1 MLTVRRP
8 LLWLASAFVL
18 GELTSLPECGRGP
31 RLISLFCFLFIC
43 LFLLHFKNQKQAVS
57 SAALTAVLPISRSAK
72 FRRLSSCPCQVSPRK
87 PFPFRRLLDF
97 RQLFSFRILL
107 FLFFFLGMYRASS
120 IASDYHTPEKTTFFS
135 QYQPRNEGEFDYS
148 LYLKSC
154 GVSSEEERKQF
165 REGGL
170 LAGNL
175 PYFSQLGQIKQLCT
189 ETLDAVLPEK
199 DEGIYRALLLG
210 DKSEMDER
218 QRSLYQSQGIAPLLA
233 VSGLHLSIIR
243 MGFYRLLQRMGLGL
257 NSAGLTASTL
267 VLSYGFL
274 TGAQGSAMRAVIMLL
289 VRFLSLR
296 LGKSYDTLSALSFAA
311 LLLAF
316 VQPYL
321 LLQSGFQLSFSAIF
335 SISLLGGHIIHT
347 LELGRTNRSA
357 GFNRMKP
364 RCSCR
369 ISDSAKLPSPAK
381 ALLISLCIQFFTL
394 PVILYHFFVFPLYG
408 ILLNF
413 LVIPLMVFVILS
425 GLLVLFFGISG
436 TLLSQLL
443 ADISVSYLSPEE
455 TEAFFHLLAKACGGA
470 GHYILLFY
478 ENLCELTASLPH
490 SSLVLGQPEASDI
503 LCYYGLLALCCC
515 LFFNLHSL
523 MPHHFVPKHSV
534 LRHFVPFRSRPFS
547 APAFS
552 PLKRCTLF
560 FCSLLFLAALLFAK
574 PGPSLLTVKAVDVG
588 QGDSFLLRFR
598 SQNILIDA
606 GSSSEKELGK
616 YTLRPFLLSQGIA
629 ELDAVFISHSDLDH
643 TSGLLYLLREVP
655 EIHIKELVLPEAAD
669 NSDAYDELKDL
680 FRQKPVPRQY
690 HNAADTQSATANI
703 SYLSVNDV
711 YPLSDNISLRCL
723 YAGRRNT
730 PEVNAH
736 SPVLLLQYGSFSM
749 LFTGDM
755 TKGDEALLAKT
766 LRNKT
771 SPQDISSTLATHEA
785 ASLQHI
791 PPAPTIHQA
800 APPQNI
806 SSTLTVYKAAHHG
819 SKTSNSD
826 ALLKLFRPRYA
837 LISCGA
843 KNSYGHP
850 HKEVTDRF
858 ARYSTALLQ
867 TAECGQINLKTNGKT
882 LWIHAP
888 FRPLY

>member
-31 RLISLFCFLFIC
+31 RLASLFGFLFVS
-43 LFLLHFKNQKQAVS
+43 LFLLHFGNQKKAAS
-57 SAALTAVLPISRSAK
+57 STVLPAMLPISRPVK
-72 FRRLSSCPCQVSPRK
+72 
-87 PFPFRRLLDF
+87 
-97 RQLFSFRILL
+97 FRILL
-107 FLFFFLGMYRASS
+107 FLFFFLGILRASS
-120 IASDYHTPEKTTFFS
+120 VAANYQTPEKAAFFS

-189 ETLDAVLPEK
+189 ETLGAVLPEK

-218 QRSLYQSQGIAPLLA
+218 QRSLYQSQGIAHLLA
-233 VSGLHLSIIR
+233 VSGLHLSIIG
-243 MGFYRLLQRMGLGL
+243 MGFYQLLRRMGLGL
-257 NSAGLTASTL
+257 NSAGLTASAL

-296 LGKSYDTLSALSFAA
+296 LGKSYDTLSALSLAA
-311 LLLAF
+311 LLLAA

-321 LLQSGFQLSFSAIF
+321 LLQSGFQLSFSAIL
-335 SISLLGGHIIHT
+335 SISLLGEHIIRT

-357 GFNRMKP
+357 GFNGMKP
-364 RCSCR
+364 HLSCR

-394 PVILYHFFVFPLYG
+394 PVILYYFFVFPLYG

-413 LVIPLMVFVILS
+413 IVIPLMVFVILS
-425 GLLVLFFGISG
+425 GLLVLFFGING

-443 ADISVSYLSPEE
+443 SDISVSYLSPEE
-455 TEAFFHLLAKACGGA
+455 VEAFFHLLAKACGGA

-478 ENLCELTASLPH
+478 EKLCEFTASFPY

-523 MPHHFVPKHSV
+523 MPHRFVPNHSV
-534 LRHFVPFRSRPFS
+534 LRHFVPFRSRSFP

-552 PLKRCTLF
+552 SLKYCALF

-588 QGDSFLLRFR
+588 QGDGFLLRFR
-598 SQNILIDA
+598 DKTILIDA

-616 YTLRPFLLSQGIA
+616 YTLRPFLLSQGIG
-629 ELDAVFISHSDLDH
+629 ELDAVFVSHSDLDH

-655 EIHIKELVLPEAAD
+655 EIHIKALILPEAAD
-669 NSDAYDELKDL
+669 SSDAYDELKDL
-680 FRQKPVPRQY
+680 FQQKSAPRQY
-690 HNAADTQSATANI
+690 RNNTIDAEPTTAYI

-711 YPLSDNISLRCL
+711 YPLSESISLRCL

-736 SPVLLLQYGSFSM
+736 SPVLLLQYGSFSI

-766 LRNKT
+766 LR
-771 SPQDISSTLATHEA
+771 AEA
-785 ASLQHI
+785 Q
-791 PPAPTIHQA
+791 
-800 APPQNI
+800 PQNLP
-806 SSTLTVYKAAHHG
+806 SALTVYKAAHHG

-826 ALLKLFRPRYA
+826 ALLKLFRPHYA
-837 LISCGA
+837 LISCGT

-858 ARYSTALLQ
+858 ARYGTALLQ
-867 TAECGQINLKTNGKT
+867 TAEYGQLNLKTNGKT

-888 FRPLY
+888 FRPFY